1 MSWTVAPA
9 DTGAGTA
16 LSRLSGRTV
25 LQITNDIPNYAASAT
40 ASPASAGEL
49 FLVSACKPLMKTKQ
63 VNAMTSADEVVTQ
76 ATL

>member
-1 MSWTVAPA
+1 MVPA

-40 ASPASAGEL
+40 TSPAGAGEL
-49 FLVSACKPLMKTKQ
+49 FLVSACKPLTRTKQ
-63 VNAMTSADEVVTQ
+63 VNAMTRSHEVVTQ